1 MKSSILYSV
10 DKINRKL
17 EAVNTPVFE
26 VAELMCRGRRNGKDR
41 SRKGRVLLE
50 AEDR

>member
-26 VAELMCRGRRNGKDR
+26 VANSCAEADGTVKTEPKRKSSSR
-41 SRKGRVLLE
+41 S
-50 AEDR
+50 